1 MRELSVE
8 EVCVPS
14 YAIAAASDI
23 IASGTIDLVTLRLRP
38 DDNVSP
44 SVDAFPSCNDEL
56 IESTFRSLIT
66 LSSELSTSPP
76 LAMSRLDVLVPVKKD
91 VFDQLTMGL
100 SW

>member
-14 YAIAAASDI
+14 YATAAASAP
-23 IASGTIDLVTLRLRP
+23 IASCTIDLVTLRLRP
-38 DDNVSP
+38 DDIVSP
-44 SVDAFPSCNDEL
+44 SVDAINDEL
-56 IESTFRSLIT
+56 IESTFRPIVT

-76 LAMSRLDVLVPVKKD
+76 PAMSRLDVLVPVKKD
-91 VFDQLTMGL
+91 VFDQLTVGL